1 MYRVDDI
8 LSLQRKESGVRSDV
22 QTFHGDSVS
31 PWRHLSLLQFSRV
44 DENGMTLES
53 AAVSECTLL
62 QKKVCGDLQ
71 GHEYLSSDV
80 AHTAGARGHTL

>member
-1 MYRVDDI
+1 M
-8 LSLQRKESGVRSDV
+8 LTDV

-62 QKKVCGDLQ
+62 QKKFCAVTFKDMHTFRQ
-71 GHEYLSSDV
+71 MSHIQREPVDTLSDKRY
-80 AHTAGARGHTL
+80 HLC